1 MPDRTTP
8 PIWRKGWFQ
17 FLLGVLLVLAVAGVV
32 VPPVL
37 GLLYAARSV
46 LVPVVIALALAY
58 AVNPAVNWMQARLK
72 MPRALS
78 AVVIMLAVALVF
90 LSLFIYLAPTL
101 YMQTRELFSSSQ
113 HYAKEL
119 TEQLDMEDIQAKIHS
134 AVDQALG
141 MSDTADSATDSTATT
156 PPSGSVEPATPTTPA
171 ATTAAA
177 PPETPAEPNQ
187 TDTPAAPTGTASS
200 AASALSEIDFESLY
214 KTIAGAFDVG
224 FGVVSTAIGFTS
236 YLALSAVII
245 VFCFFFFV
253 WKFSAVT
260 GFFVPFIPIQ
270 YRDRTLELLGMMD
283 QSVSGFIRGRIVQV
297 TCVAVVLSVGWWLAG
312 VPYWLLLGILGGLLN
327 LIPYAAVIAWPLAVL
342 LAWLHGLSMDQTFNF
357 WHVVFWPSLVY
368 FVAQGLDGWVVEPL
382 VQGKATDLD
391 PLTVLLCVL
400 IGGSLLGL
408 LGMLIAIP
416 ATACIKILL
425 REVILPR
432 LRKLAADRSVL
443 D

>member
-1 MPDRTTP
+1 MSDRTNP

-32 VPPVL
+32 LPPVL

-78 AVVIMLAVALVF
+78 AVVIMLAVAVVF

-101 YMQTRELFSSSQ
+101 YAQSRELINSGQ
-113 HYAKEL
+113 RYAEEL
-119 TEQLDMEDIQAKIHS
+119 TEQLDMEDIQQRIHG
-134 AVDQALG
+134 AVDKALG
-141 MSDTADSATDSTATT
+141 MSDATNTAEQD
-156 PPSGSVEPATPTTPA
+156 
-171 ATTAAA
+171 TAAA
-177 PPETPAEPNQ
+177 PPPPTSPSPATEPTPTAT
-187 TDTPAAPTGTASS
+187 TDSADTTTTAHTNEAA
-200 AASALSEIDFESLY
+200 AATSMLSNIDFEALY
-214 KTIAGAFDVG
+214 KTAAGALDVG
-224 FGVVSTAIGFTS
+224 YGVVSTAIGFTS
-236 YLALSAVII
+236 YLALSAVVI

-342 LAWLHGLSMDQTFNF
+342 LAWLHGLSMDEAFNF

-416 ATACIKILL
+416 TTACIKILL

-432 LRKLAADRSVL
+432 LRQLAADRSVL